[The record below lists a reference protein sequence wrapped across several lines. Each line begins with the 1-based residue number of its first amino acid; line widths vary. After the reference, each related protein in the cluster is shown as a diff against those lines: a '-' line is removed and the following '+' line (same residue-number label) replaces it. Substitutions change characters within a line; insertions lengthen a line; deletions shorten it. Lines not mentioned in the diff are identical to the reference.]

1 MTLFFTLLLLFITLC
16 FCGSLSFSL
25 SICLNPFPSASACLF
40 YFCLTCIFFL
50 FLGLT
55 FGSKTISNNLN
66 SKAKSAVPKSSTLMK
81 PTASQLAKQNH
92 PAKNI
97 GSRWWLIRIIFLF
110 LVVKE
115 TWFFSWV
122 GEVEWQYE
130 LPFILKCNILLHC
143 STLSLFARSG
153 ALI

>member
-92 PAKNI
+92 PAKNMCYNR
-97 GSRWWLIRIIFLF
+97 SFLF
-110 LVVKE
+110 
-115 TWFFSWV
+115 FFFLNKKKTENKS
-122 GEVEWQYE
+122 
-130 LPFILKCNILLHC
+130 IKI
-143 STLSLFARSG
+143 
-153 ALI
+153 I